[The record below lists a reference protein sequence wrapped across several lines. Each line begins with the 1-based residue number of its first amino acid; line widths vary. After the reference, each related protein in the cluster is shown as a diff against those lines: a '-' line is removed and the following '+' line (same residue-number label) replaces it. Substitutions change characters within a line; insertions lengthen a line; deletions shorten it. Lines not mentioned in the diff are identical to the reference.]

1 MLCNKARNKAKA
13 TNLTGGNS
21 IIQACFI
28 VKI

>member
-1 MLCNKARNKAKA
+1 MDAQARNKAKA